1 MQSQRRGRI
10 VLNALREVSV
20 QVGLVS
26 KATAYEELVR
36 QTNSTESDF
45 PILDI
50 SSQTPTKLRDHQ
62 MVLCTS
68 EGRLDPHSGDM
79 QALFDLAGSH
89 TFAAERDSREP
100 TTAEDNPIS
109 PATNQI
115 FNIPNSDPLPGESL
129 EDIVGKG
136 NHKASIPNAKAVISQ
151 SSASHLVPYP
161 CAKDLGDDVVLEYIL
176 GQMRTESDIANLQ
189 VAAFLDSE
197 QMVRA
202 GLGDNVPIIQPH
214 IEDPSSVFD
223 DKLAMSCPDQIQ
235 FMPIDNLS
243 SSQPQDTA
251 QRIVKIEESNETAY
265 HLTSATTEKSIVS
278 SSGILSPASPA
289 EGEQKPIGVHQTHSI
304 HSDSSDFSAGSLTAS
319 SIGRGLVLRMKHIL
333 SCHAPLDSTMLA

>member
-50 SSQTPTKLRDHQ
+50 SSQTPTKLRD
-62 MVLCTS
+62 
-68 EGRLDPHSGDM
+68 PHSGDM
-79 QALFDLAGSH
+79 QALFDLTGSH
-89 TFAAERDSREP
+89 TFAAERDNREP
-100 TTAEDNPIS
+100 TAAEDNPI
-109 PATNQI
+109 PPVTHKP
-115 FNIPNSDPLPGESL
+115 FNVHNSHLLSGENL
-129 EDIVGKG
+129 EDITGKG

-161 CAKDLGDDVVLEYIL
+161 CAKDLGDDIVLEYIL
-176 GQMRTESDIANLQ
+176 GQMRTESDIANLS
-189 VAAFLDSE
+189 VAALGE
-197 QMVRA
+197 QMLCA
-202 GLGDNVPIIQPH
+202 GFGDKGPIIQSH
-214 IEDPSSVFD
+214 IEDSSLVFD
-223 DKLAMSCPDQIQ
+223 DKLAMSCPDQTQ

-289 EGEQKPIGVHQTHSI
+289 EGEQEPTSVHQTHSI
-304 HSDSSDFSAGSLTAS
+304 HSDSSEFSAGSLTAS